1 MSHLKKVDHITYAC
15 GKGRI
20 EQWAWFHIEIEGGTL
35 INRIDDV
42 RPEDPDSSM
51 KIWCIDFGEFGIA
64 LIEGIRSVRGEMN
77 VPASLK
83 APLVRVELDDAGA
96 AAWDNNAALITRMAR
111 LGEVTE
117 GAAPK
122 GSATIAV
129 PGGSFALPLADI
141 IDVAAEKARLAKTLE
156 KLDKDLRGLT
166 GRLKNPKFIE
176 SAPDEVVEETRA
188 LAAEKEAERARIA
201 AALERLAEVG

>member
-1 MSHLKKVDHITYAC
+1 MSTAT
-15 GKGRI
+15 GRSWTCPLADA
-20 EQWAWFHIEIEGGTL
+20 EADAEISW
-35 INRIDDV
+35 V
-42 RPEDPDSSM
+42 
-51 KIWCIDFGEFGIA
+51 IA